1 VAEAAV
7 VAHPDPVLGEKVH
20 AFVTARAEGLSEEDL
35 RAFCRARLADCCKV
49 PEFVTIGAEVLPR
62 NAIGKLQKDVLHR
75 RITEM
80 SE

>member
-1 VAEAAV
+1 
-7 VAHPDPVLGEKVH
+7 
-20 AFVTARAEGLSEEDL
+20 
-35 RAFCRARLADCCKV
+35 
-49 PEFVTIGAEVLPR
+49 VTIGAEVLPR